1 MQMKDFMKST
11 LVFAAAFVFVLSFC
25 AFARSQEV
33 AEPDGAAS
41 AQSADGWSSPDK
53 AGARMEI
60 EIEGVKTAFRW
71 APPGSFKRRWSKGTE
86 RFWEKQTDW
95 DDDKID
101 YKITLTQG
109 FWLAETET
117 TQDLWE
123 AVMGENPSEGA
134 RSGKTPVNNMSW
146 EEMQE
151 FISKL
156 NDGGYAPNDFE
167 FRLPTEAQWEYACLA
182 GWTKEVYGELN
193 DIAWYSKN
201 SEGLVHE
208 VGQKQA
214 NAWGLYDMIGN
225 VWEWCSDWYGKFPNQ
240 DLTDYDGPLE
250 GSVRVYR
257 GCSCRSNVWDSE
269 YNRNVEKDLGVRSA
283 ERGFRFALVPKE
295 RNSSKKVSAADGDSA
310 VTDVKKPTSDDES
323 PTQSADG
330 WSFPCEAGAR
340 MEVEIKS
347 VKTAFR
353 WAPPGSFTRPLN
365 KTTEPYWEEPTVQF
379 EEIDYKITVAR
390 GFWLAETETTQELW
404 EAVMGENPSKGAR
417 TGKSPVNFV
426 SWDDTQEFISKLNS
440 GGYAPAGFEFRL
452 PTEAQW
458 EYACMAGSS
467 GERYGEL
474 DAIAWHGGNL
484 EGRPSE
490 VGQKLANAWGLYDM
504 LGNVAEWCND
514 WYERYPNRDLI
525 DYVGPQRRRP
535 YHVIRG
541 SWDSGGWAPSMK
553 GCSRSFRD
561 SGDAGDLF
569 TGFRLALVSKD
580 LTSHDKAGARIVFE
594 IDGVKV
600 AFRWC
605 PPGSFTRQWNKW
617 TKRWWEEPVEQI
629 GDKHDFKI
637 TLTQGFWLAETET
650 TQEFWEAVTGRN
662 PSLGD
667 RSGSTPV
674 NNISV
679 TDVQDFISKLN
690 DGGYTPGG
698 FEFRLPTEAQ
708 WEYACAA
715 GSTGERYGKLNTIAW
730 HAGNSDGRAHEVGL
744 KEPNA
749 WGFYDML
756 GNVWEWCCDEY
767 EKYPMMDLTDYAGP
781 REGSFLVIRGAGWYA
796 LSELC
801 SRYTRGNYG
810 GMDDNFGF
818 RLAIVPKDLICVH
831 DVFALD
837 DVASLTGDKALTQCV
852 EAWSSAS
859 EAGAR
864 NEVEIE
870 GVRAAFRWCPPGSF
884 MRHWTEAE
892 ESNWQEPTTWVGV
905 KQDFEITL
913 TRGFWLAETETTQ
926 ELWKAV
932 TGENPSEGVRTR
944 KRPVNNVSWDDAQ
957 EFISKLNAGGYAPNG
972 FEFRLPTEAQWE
984 YACLAGRPIE
994 SYALGWGWSRN
1005 MERYVYEV
1013 GKYKANAWGLYDML
1027 GNAWEWCCDWYA
1039 EYPLEDLTDY
1049 SGPQEGSIHI
1059 YRGGAEATE
1068 PSDRFLS
1075 GVKSV
1080 FHGFRLALVPK
1091 EE

>member
-156 NDGGYAPNDFE
+156 NAGGYAPNGFE

-283 ERGFRFALVPKE
+283 ERGFRFALVQKE
-295 RNSSKKVSAADGDSA
+295 RNSSKNVSAAESA
-310 VTDVKKPTSDDES
+310 AMVTDVET
-323 PTQSADG
+323 PTQSAG
-330 WSFPCEAGAR
+330 SWSSPDKAGAR
-340 MEVEIKS
+340 MEVEIRGA
-347 VKTAFR
+347 KTAFR
-353 WAPPGSFTRPLN
+353 WAPPGSFTRRWN
-365 KTTEPYWEEPTVQF
+365 KGTESYWEEPTNQF
-379 EEIDYKITVAR
+379 DDKQDFEISLTE

-404 EAVMGENPSKGAR
+404 KLLMGENPSEGPR
-417 TGKSPVNFV
+417 TDKTPVNNV
-426 SWDDTQEFISKLNS
+426 SWQETQEFISKLNDR
-440 GGYAPAGFEFRL
+440 GYAPAGFEYRL

-458 EYACMAGSS
+458 EYACMAGTT

-474 DAIAWHGGNL
+474 DAIAWHEGNAND
-484 EGRPSE
+484 SMHE
-490 VGQKLANAWGLYDM
+490 VGQKEANAWGLYDM
-504 LGNVAEWCND
+504 LGNAWEWCGD
-514 WYERYPNRDLI
+514 WYGKYPNR
-525 DYVGPQRRRP
+525 
-535 YHVIRG
+535 
-541 SWDSGGWAPSMK
+541 
-553 GCSRSFRD
+553 
-561 SGDAGDLF
+561 
-569 TGFRLALVSKD
+569 
-580 LTSHDKAGARIVFE
+580 
-594 IDGVKV
+594 
-600 AFRWC
+600 
-605 PPGSFTRQWNKW
+605 
-617 TKRWWEEPVEQI
+617 
-629 GDKHDFKI
+629 
-637 TLTQGFWLAETET
+637 
-650 TQEFWEAVTGRN
+650 
-662 PSLGD
+662 
-667 RSGSTPV
+667 
-674 NNISV
+674 
-679 TDVQDFISKLN
+679 
-690 DGGYTPGG
+690 
-698 FEFRLPTEAQ
+698 
-708 WEYACAA
+708 
-715 GSTGERYGKLNTIAW
+715 
-730 HAGNSDGRAHEVGL
+730 
-744 KEPNA
+744 
-749 WGFYDML
+749 
-756 GNVWEWCCDEY
+756 
-767 EKYPMMDLTDYAGP
+767 DLTDYAGP
-781 REGSFLVIRGAGWYA
+781 QSGAYRVLRGGWDVPDWTNPGGNGSVESCSRSYRGARVA
-796 LSELC
+796 
-801 SRYTRGNYG
+801 RGPSV
-810 GMDDNFGF
+810 GF
-818 RLAIVPKDLICVH
+818 RLVLIPKD
-831 DVFALD
+831 
-837 DVASLTGDKALTQCV
+837 
-852 EAWSSAS
+852 WSSAS

-892 ESNWQEPTTWVGV
+892 ESSWQEPTTWVGV

-1049 SGPQEGSIHI
+1049 SGPQEGSIHT
-1059 YRGGAEATE
+1059 YRGGAK
-1068 PSDRFLS
+1068 PSDRILS
-1075 GVKSV
+1075 SVKSSL
-1080 FHGFRLALVPK
+1080 HGFRLALVPK